1 MSKKGKIIYFG
12 AAGCG
17 NAYCKNS
24 GVTPDIFVDNDQ
36 DKWGTFFNGVEVQN
50 PDILSRINIEKVVI
64 TTSYLESVYPQILE
78 MGIDKNLIFI
88 LCFIFSTILPIATF
102 YFLKKNSLISDLD
115 ASKKEERLLP
125 MAFGAL
131 FFLLGFIALRMLKA
145 QLLIQGIMFCGM
157 INIFL
162 AWLITN
168 YWKISIHAIT
178 LSSSITIFWIFGY
191 QNVFVTIF
199 ILFILIIS
207 RLLAQAHDLNQI
219 MAGIFLGIISTFM
232 CYTILFLQ

>member
-1 MSKKGKIIYFG
+1 MSNHNIQKIGI
-12 AAGCG
+12 
-17 NAYCKNS
+17 
-24 GVTPDIFVDNDQ
+24 I
-36 DKWGTFFNGVEVQN
+36 
-50 PDILSRINIEKVVI
+50 I
-64 TTSYLESVYPQILE
+64 SYLIHPMVISFVTFLYLIYYSNILIE
-78 MGIDKNLIFI
+78 DKNLIFI
-88 LCFIFSTILPIATF
+88 LCFTFSTISPIVTF
-102 YFLKKNSLISDLD
+102 YFLKKNNLISDLD

-131 FFLLGFIALRMLKA
+131 FFLLGFVTLRMLNA
-145 QLLIQGIMFCGM
+145 QLLVQGIMFCGM
-157 INIFL
+157 INVIL

-191 QNVFVTIF
+191 QNVFIVIL
-199 ILFILIIS
+199 ILFILIIG

-219 MAGIFLGIISTFM
+219 MAGIFLGIISTFT

>member
-1 MSKKGKIIYFG
+1 MSNHNIQKIGI
-12 AAGCG
+12 
-17 NAYCKNS
+17 
-24 GVTPDIFVDNDQ
+24 I
-36 DKWGTFFNGVEVQN
+36 
-50 PDILSRINIEKVVI
+50 I
-64 TTSYLESVYPQILE
+64 SYLIHPMVISFVTFLYLIYYSNILIE
-78 MGIDKNLIFI
+78 DKNLIFI
-88 LCFIFSTILPIATF
+88 LCFTFSTISPTATF
-102 YFLKKNSLISDLD
+102 YFLKKNNLISDLD

-131 FFLLGFIALRMLKA
+131 FFLLGFVTLRMLNA

-157 INIFL
+157 INVIL

-191 QNVFVTIF
+191 QNIF
-199 ILFILIIS
+199 IVILILFILIIG

-219 MAGIFLGIISTFM
+219 MAGIFLGIISTFT

>member
-1 MSKKGKIIYFG
+1 MSNHNIQKIGI
-12 AAGCG
+12 
-17 NAYCKNS
+17 
-24 GVTPDIFVDNDQ
+24 I
-36 DKWGTFFNGVEVQN
+36 
-50 PDILSRINIEKVVI
+50 I
-64 TTSYLESVYPQILE
+64 SYLIHPMVISFVTFLYLIYYSNIMIE
-78 MGIDKNLIFI
+78 DKNYIFI
-88 LCFIFSTILPIATF
+88 LCFTFSTISPTATF
-102 YFLKKNSLISDLD
+102 YLLKKNNLISDLD

-131 FFLLGFIALRMLKA
+131 FFLLGFVTLRMLNA
-145 QLLIQGIMFCGM
+145 QLLVQGIMFCGM
-157 INIFL
+157 INVIL

-191 QNVFVTIF
+191 QNVFIVIL
-199 ILFILIIS
+199 ILFILIIG

-219 MAGIFLGIISTFM
+219 MAGIFLGIISTFT

>member
-1 MSKKGKIIYFG
+1 MSNHNIQKIGIILSYLIHPMVI
-12 AAGCG
+12 
-17 NAYCKNS
+17 S
-24 GVTPDIFVDNDQ
+24 FV
-36 DKWGTFFNGVEVQN
+36 TFFCLIYYSN
-50 PDILSRINIEKVVI
+50 ILIEN
-64 TTSYLESVYPQILE
+64 
-78 MGIDKNLIFI
+78 KNLIFI
-88 LCFIFSTILPIATF
+88 LCLTFSTISPIATF
-102 YFLKKNSLISDLD
+102 YFLKKNNLISDLD

-131 FFLLGFIALRMLKA
+131 FFLLGFVTLRMLNA

-157 INIFL
+157 INVIL

-191 QNVFVTIF
+191 QNVLIIIL
-199 ILFILIIS
+199 ILFILIIG

-219 MAGIFLGIISTFM
+219 MAGIFLGIISTFT
-232 CYTILFLQ
+232 CYTILFLQL

>member
-1 MSKKGKIIYFG
+1 MSNHNIQKIGI
-12 AAGCG
+12 
-17 NAYCKNS
+17 
-24 GVTPDIFVDNDQ
+24 I
-36 DKWGTFFNGVEVQN
+36 
-50 PDILSRINIEKVVI
+50 I
-64 TTSYLESVYPQILE
+64 SYLIHPMVISFVTFLYLIYYSNILIE
-78 MGIDKNLIFI
+78 DKNLIFI
-88 LCFIFSTILPIATF
+88 LCFTFSTISPIATF
-102 YFLKKNSLISDLD
+102 YFLKKNNLISDLD

-131 FFLLGFIALRMLKA
+131 FFLLGFVTLRMLNA

-157 INIFL
+157 INVIL

-178 LSSSITIFWIFGY
+178 LASSITIFWIFEY
-191 QNVFVTIF
+191 QNVFIVIL
-199 ILFILIIS
+199 ILFILIIG

-219 MAGIFLGIISTFM
+219 MAGIFLGIISTFT

>member
-1 MSKKGKIIYFG
+1 MSDQNIKKIGI
-12 AAGCG
+12 
-17 NAYCKNS
+17 
-24 GVTPDIFVDNDQ
+24 
-36 DKWGTFFNGVEVQN
+36 
-50 PDILSRINIEKVVI
+50 ILSYLIHPMVTSFV
-64 TTSYLESVYPQILE
+64 TFSYLTYFSNILIE
-78 MGIDKNLIFI
+78 DKNLIFI
-88 LCFIFSTILPIATF
+88 LCFTFSTILPIATF
-102 YFLKKNSLISDLD
+102 YFLKKNNLISDLD

-131 FFLLGFIALRMLKA
+131 FFLVGFVTLKMLNA

-157 INIFL
+157 INVIL

-191 QNVFVTIF
+191 QNIF
-199 ILFILIIS
+199 IVILILFILIIG

-219 MAGIFLGIISTFM
+219 MAGIFLGIISTFT
-232 CYTILFLQ
+232 CYTILYLQ

>member
-1 MSKKGKIIYFG
+1 MSNHNIQKIGI
-12 AAGCG
+12 
-17 NAYCKNS
+17 
-24 GVTPDIFVDNDQ
+24 I
-36 DKWGTFFNGVEVQN
+36 
-50 PDILSRINIEKVVI
+50 I
-64 TTSYLESVYPQILE
+64 SYLIHPMVISFVTFLYLIYYSNILIE
-78 MGIDKNLIFI
+78 DKNLIFI
-88 LCFIFSTILPIATF
+88 LCFTFSTISPTATF
-102 YFLKKNSLISDLD
+102 YLLKKNNLISDLD

-131 FFLLGFIALRMLKA
+131 FFLLGFVTLKMLNA

-157 INIFL
+157 INVIL

-191 QNVFVTIF
+191 QNVFIVIL
-199 ILFILIIS
+199 ILFILIIG

-219 MAGIFLGIISTFM
+219 MAGIFLGIISTFT
-232 CYTILFLQ
+232 CYTILFLQQ

>member
-1 MSKKGKIIYFG
+1 MSDQNIKKIGI
-12 AAGCG
+12 
-17 NAYCKNS
+17 
-24 GVTPDIFVDNDQ
+24 
-36 DKWGTFFNGVEVQN
+36 
-50 PDILSRINIEKVVI
+50 ILSYLIHPMVISFVTFLYLIYYSNILIE
-64 TTSYLESVYPQILE
+64 
-78 MGIDKNLIFI
+78 DKNLIFI
-88 LCFIFSTILPIATF
+88 LCFTFSTISPTATF
-102 YFLKKNSLISDLD
+102 YFLKKNNLISDLD

-131 FFLLGFIALRMLKA
+131 FFLLGFVTLRMLNA
-145 QLLIQGIMFCGM
+145 QLLVQGIMFCGM
-157 INIFL
+157 INVIL

-191 QNVFVTIF
+191 QNVFIVIL
-199 ILFILIIS
+199 ILFILIIG

-219 MAGIFLGIISTFM
+219 MAGIFLGIISTFT

>member
-1 MSKKGKIIYFG
+1 MSNHNIQKIGI
-12 AAGCG
+12 
-17 NAYCKNS
+17 
-24 GVTPDIFVDNDQ
+24 I
-36 DKWGTFFNGVEVQN
+36 
-50 PDILSRINIEKVVI
+50 I
-64 TTSYLESVYPQILE
+64 SYLIHPMVISFVTFLYLIYYSNILIE
-78 MGIDKNLIFI
+78 DKNLIFI
-88 LCFIFSTILPIATF
+88 LCFTFSTISPTATF
-102 YFLKKNSLISDLD
+102 YFLKKNNLISDLD

-131 FFLLGFIALRMLKA
+131 FFLLGFVTLRMLNA

-157 INIFL
+157 INVIL

-191 QNVFVTIF
+191 QNVFIVIL
-199 ILFILIIS
+199 ILFILIIG

-219 MAGIFLGIISTFM
+219 MAGIFLGIISTFT

>member
-1 MSKKGKIIYFG
+1 MSNHNIQKIGI
-12 AAGCG
+12 
-17 NAYCKNS
+17 
-24 GVTPDIFVDNDQ
+24 
-36 DKWGTFFNGVEVQN
+36 
-50 PDILSRINIEKVVI
+50 ILSYLIHPMIISFVTFLYFIYYSNILIE
-64 TTSYLESVYPQILE
+64 
-78 MGIDKNLIFI
+78 DKNLIFI
-88 LCFIFSTILPIATF
+88 LCFTFSTISPTATF
-102 YFLKKNSLISDLD
+102 YFLKKNNLISDLD
-115 ASKKEERLLP
+115 ASEKEERLIP

-131 FFLLGFIALRMLKA
+131 FFFLGFVTLRMLNA

-157 INIFL
+157 INVIL

-191 QNVFVTIF
+191 QNVLIIIL
-199 ILFILIIS
+199 ILFTLIIG

-219 MAGIFLGIISTFM
+219 MAGIFLGIISTFT

>member
-1 MSKKGKIIYFG
+1 MSNHNIQKIGI
-12 AAGCG
+12 
-17 NAYCKNS
+17 
-24 GVTPDIFVDNDQ
+24 I
-36 DKWGTFFNGVEVQN
+36 
-50 PDILSRINIEKVVI
+50 I
-64 TTSYLESVYPQILE
+64 SYLLHPMVISFVTFLYLIYYSNIMIE
-78 MGIDKNLIFI
+78 DKNYIFI
-88 LCFIFSTILPIATF
+88 LCFTFSTISPTATF
-102 YFLKKNSLISDLD
+102 YFLKKNNLISDLD

-131 FFLLGFIALRMLKA
+131 FFLLGFVTLKMLNA
-145 QLLIQGIMFCGM
+145 QLLVQGIMFCGM
-157 INIFL
+157 INVIL

-191 QNVFVTIF
+191 QNVFIVIL
-199 ILFILIIS
+199 ILFILIIG

-219 MAGIFLGIISTFM
+219 MAGIFLGIISTFT

>member
-1 MSKKGKIIYFG
+1 MSNHNIQKIGI
-12 AAGCG
+12 
-17 NAYCKNS
+17 
-24 GVTPDIFVDNDQ
+24 
-36 DKWGTFFNGVEVQN
+36 
-50 PDILSRINIEKVVI
+50 ILSYLIHPMVISFVTFLYLIYYSNILIE
-64 TTSYLESVYPQILE
+64 
-78 MGIDKNLIFI
+78 DKNLIFI
-88 LCFIFSTILPIATF
+88 LCFIFSTISPIGTF

-131 FFLLGFIALRMLKA
+131 FFLLGFVTLRMLNA

-157 INIFL
+157 INVIL

-178 LSSSITIFWIFGY
+178 LASSITIFWIFGY
-191 QNVFVTIF
+191 QNVFIVIL
-199 ILFILIIS
+199 ILFILIIG

-219 MAGIFLGIISTFM
+219 MAGIFLGIISTFT

>member
-1 MSKKGKIIYFG
+1 MSNHNIQKIGI
-12 AAGCG
+12 
-17 NAYCKNS
+17 
-24 GVTPDIFVDNDQ
+24 
-36 DKWGTFFNGVEVQN
+36 
-50 PDILSRINIEKVVI
+50 ILSYLVHPMIISFVTFLYLIYCTNILIE
-64 TTSYLESVYPQILE
+64 
-78 MGIDKNLIFI
+78 DKNLIFI
-88 LCFIFSTILPIATF
+88 LCFTFSTISPIATF
-102 YFLKKNSLISDLD
+102 YFLKKNNLISDLD

-131 FFLLGFIALRMLKA
+131 FFLLGFVTLRMFNS

-157 INIFL
+157 INVIL

-178 LSSSITIFWIFGY
+178 LSSSITIFWILGY
-191 QNVFVTIF
+191 QNVFIIIL
-199 ILFILIIS
+199 ILFILIIG

-219 MAGIFLGIISTFM
+219 MAGIFLGIISTFT